1 MKLRLVMGV
10 TSQISVRTHL
20 QRLGFHKLPDSLTTP
35 AKTLESLGAR
45 LVEPQS
51 CKKKIDHSQFP
62 LLASQ
67 FSLLPLI
74 IFRLWQHLAVET
86 GVGSVPQLN
95 LDLPYRGGPTRCAK
109 IGRKV

>member
-51 CKKKIDHSQFP
+51 CKKKIDHLNFHSW
-62 LLASQ
+62 LLSSHYCL
-67 FSLLPLI
+67 SLFLGSGST
-74 IFRLWQHLAVET
+74 WQWKL
-86 GVGSVPQLN
+86 G
-95 LDLPYRGGPTRCAK
+95 
-109 IGRKV
+109 